1 MTSPSTAAF
10 KEPEAGAV
18 PAVPG
23 GAPYP
28 DDAHNA
34 HDFLEAI
41 AVIGF
46 SFKYPQDA
54 ISPASLWSMLEEKRC
69 AMTEW
74 PKDRINLDAFY
85 HRDEDRDE
93 KVRNSRRSI
102 CSSLIQLYNG

>member
-1 MTSPSTAAF
+1 MPAPSTPAL
-10 KEPEAGAV
+10 KVGAV
-18 PAVPG
+18 QG
-23 GAPYP
+23 IAPYP
-28 DDAHNA
+28 DDGHNGR
-34 HDFLEAI
+34 DVLEAI

-54 ISPASLWSMLEEKRC
+54 DSPASLWSMLEEKRC

-93 KVRNSRRSI
+93 KVTSSRHRI
-102 CSSLIQLYNG
+102 CCSSNQSYND